1 MKTCNDYKEKE
12 RLLTQIS
19 AYEIANKAFQVK
31 VKKDSSTIASQN
43 QTILTQKEAIKL
55 GLLKLDGEIK
65 KAQSQVKQTQVI
77 KIKQVEVAYVPDNY
91 ADTTGWRYFANNGI
105 MNDSICDSIKENSVL
120 LPKSFRMDNKWY
132 GVHGQVKKFGVVFDS
147 IKIVNESTV
156 TVGWKRGGFLGLKK
170 IPVVEIKNT
179 NPYLSVSK
187 MDNVIIKPNKNIFD
201 KKGFWVGVGIL
212 ISHFA
217 LK

>member
-1 MKTCNDYKEKE
+1 
-12 RLLTQIS
+12 
-19 AYEIANKAFQVK
+19 
-31 VKKDSSTIASQN
+31 
-43 QTILTQKEAIKL
+43 
-55 GLLKLDGEIK
+55 
-65 KAQSQVKQTQVI
+65 
-77 KIKQVEVAYVPDNY
+77 
-91 ADTTGWRYFANNGI
+91 